1 MKRFTIFWNNRID
14 QKQRFSNH
22 FMQYM
27 YQSRCLGSASLRRTV
42 KWLLLLGR
50 VKGVIYMCKFLPYR
64 YRGTLSVWNPVST
77 APPSPPH
84 LEWVR
89 GEFHG
94 TFRKKRLVCV
104 CVGVVGK
111 RKTDATIGLNGWG
124 REGNKTKHG
133 TISLPPS
140 FFLLAVGRMGL
151 FSCRC
156 WLCHAHRIHRTC
168 RYRRLVVAVRVRW
181 TFSLLS
187 VCLFRSKGY
196 FCVCVW
202 WWYLFS
208 VFVGCVWEA
217 KTLFFF

>member
-1 MKRFTIFWNNRID
+1 
-14 QKQRFSNH
+14 
-22 FMQYM
+22 MQYM

-133 TISLPPS
+133 TISSP
-140 FFLLAVGRMGL
+140 FFLLSPSSGEDGAL
-151 FSCRC
+151 S
-156 WLCHAHRIHRTC
+156 
-168 RYRRLVVAVRVRW
+168 
-181 TFSLLS
+181 LS
-187 VCLFRSKGY
+187 VLIVPCPPDPQDGQDEE
-196 FCVCVW
+196 
-202 WWYLFS
+202 
-208 VFVGCVWEA
+208 VGGGGEGSLDVYS
-217 KTLFFF
+217 L